1 MTSNRVGTFDEGF
14 RSRIQLALHYD
25 KLTQTSRLRVW
36 ENFIDRLESF
46 KLANINIHD
55 IRKHLIEL
63 SSIELNGR
71 EIRNAVT
78 TARQLAMFKNK
89 PLDFDCLKHVIE
101 VSGSFD
107 RYLKDVNE
115 GMSADELAREY
126 RIRG

>member
-1 MTSNRVGTFDEGF
+1 M
-14 RSRIQLALHYD
+14 
-25 KLTQTSRLRVW
+25 
-36 ENFIDRLESF
+36 
-46 KLANINIHD
+46 ANID
-55 IRKHLIEL
+55 IRDIRRHLVEL
-63 SSIELNGR
+63 SDIELNGR

-89 PLDFDCLKHVIE
+89 LLDFDCLKHVID

-107 RYLKDVNE
+107 KYLKKVNE